1 MSEIKCPVCNK
12 VLSEAEIENSLCYDC
27 GCFFVVSNREKGKIK
42 RYSSIIKDTRK
53 MKYLS
58 QIKILILLL
67 LLWSIIACIGIATTI
82 INWNI
87 LGGIAVLLIALEV
100 ALYIFVFGL
109 LQFFINLIRD
119 VYLIK
124 IKLKEIENKKL

>member
-1 MSEIKCPVCNK
+1 MSEIKCPVCQK
-12 VLSEAEIENSLCYDC
+12 VLNEVEIENNLCCDC
-27 GCFFVVSNREKGKIK
+27 GCFFVISNKEKGKIK

-58 QIKILILLL
+58 QIRLLILLL
-67 LLWSIIACIGIATTI
+67 LIWSTITCIGIAVTI
-82 INWNI
+82 TKWNI
-87 LGGIAVLLIALEV
+87 LRETAILLIALEV

-119 VYLIK
+119 VYLIR
-124 IKLKEIENKKL
+124 IKLKDTDNKKL